1 MKELIIAFLEKNPTK
16 KFLKFTNPSATAH
29 EKFSKKNP
37 DVTLSFFDKIFK
49 EVHLSKLPDELT
61 YNNLSEVISYFP
73 KKYEHGFIRTE
84 IEALL
89 KKYKLSLHKF
99 NKEMG
104 INTAMNI
111 NGEIVNYD
119 TDVEMTIR
127 CIIRGRTKNAL
138 EWD

>member
-16 KFLKFTNPSATAH
+16 KFLSYTNPSATAY

-37 DVTLSFFDKIFK
+37 DVSLSFFNKIFK
-49 EVHLSKLPDELT
+49 EVHLSHLPDELT
-61 YNNLSEVISYFP
+61 YNNLSEIISYFP
-73 KKYEHGFIRTE
+73 KKYEHGFIRSE

-89 KKYKLSLHKF
+89 KKYKLSSSKF

-104 INTAMNI
+104 VNSAMSINNET
-111 NGEIVNYD
+111 VNYD
-119 TDVEMTIR
+119 TDVEMSIR
-127 CIIRGRTKNAL
+127 CIIRGKTKNAL